1 MWSKQHKIYILKAVV
16 CIFVNMGDVFETY
29 EVTFEIYVEDQLR
42 NRQTMQAPKQIII
55 ANFLQTAQQ
64 IQKEKTPIRFKMIVP
79 YVFWDEFEQKQRVL
93 NNGVEY
99 SNDAMVIWEENNIGK
114 NQSVS

>member
-1 MWSKQHKIYILKAVV
+1 MDEMLE
-16 CIFVNMGDVFETY
+16 MY
-29 EVTFEIYVEDQLR
+29 EVTFEVYIEDKLS

-64 IQKEKTPIRFKMIVP
+64 IQKEKRPIRFKMIVP
-79 YVFWDEFEQKQRVL
+79 NVFWDEFEKRQKTL
-93 NNGVEY
+93 NNSVEY

-114 NQSVS
+114 NQSTNN